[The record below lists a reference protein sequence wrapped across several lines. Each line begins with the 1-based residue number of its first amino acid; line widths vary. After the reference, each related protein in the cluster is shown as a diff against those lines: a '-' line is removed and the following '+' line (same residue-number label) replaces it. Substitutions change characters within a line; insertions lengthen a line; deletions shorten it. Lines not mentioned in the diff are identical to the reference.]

1 MPCTTRRC
9 HITLIIKGI
18 LDQSW
23 SDYFGSLAIEPH
35 APSGGE
41 ATTVITGDLPDQ
53 SAFVGILN
61 SLQGFNLTLLAVNYM
76 CEAA

>member
-1 MPCTTRRC
+1 MSYSATRC
-9 HITLIIKGI
+9 HVRLTVKGI

-35 APSGGE
+35 VPNGEE

-61 SLQGFNLTLLAVNYM
+61 SLQGFNLTLLAVDYM

>member
-1 MPCTTRRC
+1 MSCSATRC
-9 HITLIIKGI
+9 HIKLTIKGI

-35 APSGGE
+35 TPSGGE
-41 ATTVITGDLPDQ
+41 ATTVITGVLPDQ

-61 SLQGFNLTLLAVNYM
+61 SMQGFNLTLLAVNYR